1 VPRKE
6 QEKISMSESCFSHE
20 KVDMIKR
27 KAKGTLM
34 HNINNRMACTNTLE
48 RTLRESKYQHADFL
62 DPKSTI
68 EIKSFHHDTNR
79 TLSNG
84 FDR

>member
-1 VPRKE
+1 
-6 QEKISMSESCFSHE
+6 
-20 KVDMIKR
+20 
-27 KAKGTLM
+27 M